1 MLLFRIGACSG
12 HGGHEAQ
19 DFPCCP
25 VCGQHA
31 PEAPGDQGGS
41 EAASQ
46 ASEPSPARGQLPGGG
61 QQRGGLQKRERHG
74 QPTAAAPSTAEVQQL
89 PECPQR
95 DSEVPHA
102 LCQRVRSV
110 LWIGTPC
117 GGRGGE
123 PADAPGAGQR
133 WLRPGERLVVQV
145 RRKHV

>member
-46 ASEPSPARGQLPGGG
+46 ASEPGPARGQLPGGG

-145 RRKHV
+145 RCKHV